1 MNIMLRVGIVGG
13 GFVGGATAL
22 LECKDIEVI
31 TYDINPTRCKPVGI
45 TIEDLK
51 TCDFVF
57 VCVPTPTYESGEC
70 NVSIVE
76 SCVDNLKKN
85 NIKNIVLRS
94 TVPPGTSR
102 RLGVNFMPEFL
113 TEANWKNDF
122 YNCAQ
127 WVFGT
132 QTSEDK
138 EKFGHLITTAKLNG
152 SIKMSNCLFVAQDE
166 AELIKYTRNNFLALK
181 ISFFN
186 EIYSLCKQI
195 GVNYDNIKDGVCGDG
210 RIGSSHTCVP
220 GPDGHFGF
228 GGTCLPKDTSALGSY
243 MKHNNVQSPIIDAM
257 VYRNKYI
264 DRSERDWEHDPRAFT
279 KV

>member
-1 MNIMLRVGIVGG
+1 MRVGIVGG
-13 GFVGGATAL
+13 GFVGSATAL

-31 TYDINPTRCKPVGI
+31 TYDINPSRCKPTGI

-70 NVSIVE
+70 NLSIVE
-76 SCVDNLKKN
+76 ECIDNLKKHDV
-85 NIKNIVLRS
+85 KNIILRS

-102 RLGVNFMPEFL
+102 RLDVSFMPEFL

-122 YNCAQ
+122 YNCTQ
-127 WVFGT
+127 WVFGIT
-132 QTSEDK
+132 NMESK
-138 EKFGHLITTAKLNG
+138 EQIIHLFETAKQNG
-152 SIKMSNCLFVAQDE
+152 SIKISNCLFVSQDE

-186 EIYSLCKQI
+186 EIYSLCTQI
-195 GVNYDNIKDGVCGDG
+195 GVNFDHIKEGVCADG
-210 RIGSSHTCVP
+210 RIGSSHTSVP

-228 GGTCLPKDTSALGSY
+228 GGTCLPKDTSALGSF
-243 MKHNNVQSPIIDAM
+243 MKQQNIASPIIDAM
-257 VYRNKYI
+257 VYRNKHI

-279 KV
+279 KH